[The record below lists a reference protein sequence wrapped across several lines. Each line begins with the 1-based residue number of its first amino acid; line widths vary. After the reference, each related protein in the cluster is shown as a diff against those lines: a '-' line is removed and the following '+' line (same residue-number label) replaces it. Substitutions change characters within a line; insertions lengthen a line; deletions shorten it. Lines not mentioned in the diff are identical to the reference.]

1 MIFNKKRIY
10 IFSAIALILIFLTI
24 FLLFVLTLPQLP
36 EQLHDLSLSTPT
48 EIYSDSGEL
57 IIVLANRQEV
67 KLSQISSHFINA
79 LLAMEDTEFF
89 KHHGLN
95 KKGLLRAI
103 FTHLITMKRSGGGS
117 SITQQL
123 AKNMYFSFDR
133 SWSRKIKDALLACQI
148 EERYSK
154 NEILEAYCNQ
164 IDMGSNSYGIEQASQ
179 TYFAKH
185 ADELTLA
192 EAAFLSNLTRW
203 PTRYNPYRNY
213 DIAKERQRIV
223 LLRMRKS
230 GFISQEE
237 MDQAN
242 AEPLNL
248 QRLNLFWGK
257 ASYFLDHIKN
267 MVEKQYSPEVL
278 SYGGLKIY
286 TTLDTRLQN
295 IAQAAVRDELA
306 KLDERLGFQEY
317 DLASIEEKKHYIQA
331 ALVSMDPRTGKVKAL
346 VGGRDFSVSQF
357 NRSIS
362 NNRQA
367 GSSFKPFLFL
377 AAIDQGKYTPASIVV
392 DSAVTFEYD
401 RQKWTPSNFDNSF
414 SGPITIK
421 TALSKSRNVVAA
433 KVIFDITPERTV
445 DYAKIMGIKSPL
457 SATPSLALGT
467 SGVSP
472 LEMCS
477 AYCPFAN
484 GGISREPLI
493 IKYIENSLGNTLDE
507 FSSQSNQV
515 VDPQSIYLVLDM
527 LREVV
532 ETGSGRSVRSLGFH
546 RPAAG
551 KTGTTNDARDA
562 WFIAFTPELVTA
574 VWVGFDDNRPI
585 KDKNNV
591 ELSSAIAIPIW
602 TQFLENALR
611 GERYRNFPIPEGIIF
626 VYVDPKTGEIVPQ
639 DFPGAQQV
647 ALKAGTEL
655 PLKDLTRAYS
665 FDDTTSTI
673 SDSLENMF
681 SELNQDSTTTFGN

>member
-192 EAAFLSNLTRW
+192 KAAFLSNLTRW

-331 ALVSMDPRTGKVKAL
+331 ALVSMDPRTGKVKAM

-673 SDSLENMF
+673 TDSLEHIF
-681 SELNQDSTTTFGN
+681 

>member
-331 ALVSMDPRTGKVKAL
+331 ALVSMDPRTGKVKAM

-681 SELNQDSTTTFGN
+681 